1 MRRIFLV
8 LAMLAL
14 LVISAMPAIAQNY
27 GNDDWGDDNDYNWW
41 HGDND
46 WGDDDDD
53 WGDDD
58 DNDWGDDDRQPREPS
73 CDWYDASF
81 DVGRRADDNRV
92 WGWWCHYPR
101 SGWSL
106 LGLYYE
112 DYGWVPL
119 Y

>member
-1 MRRIFLV
+1 MPLRRIFLV

-27 GNDDWGDDNDYNWW
+27 GNDDWG
-41 HGDND
+41 
-46 WGDDDDD
+46 
-53 WGDDD
+53 D

>member
-1 MRRIFLV
+1 MPMRRTVLV

-14 LVISAMPAIAQNY
+14 LVVSAMPAIAQNY
-27 GNDDWGDDNDYNWW
+27 G
-41 HGDND
+41 
-46 WGDDDDD
+46 DDDDSNGWDGEND

-81 DVGRRADDNRV
+81 DVGRRADDYRV
-92 WGWWCHYPR
+92 WGWWCHFPR
-101 SGWSL
+101 SGWEL
-106 LGLYYE
+106 VGLYYE